1 MVNAVYTVPAHVD
14 TYVLCAARGYVQS
27 DRVIARGVLRWLG

>member
-14 TYVLCAARGYVQS
+14 TYVKSATHNRFGAPAVN
-27 DRVIARGVLRWLG
+27 